1 MQGFINENIKYSF
14 FFFNERGYTKG
25 EMGDIEMIMVK
36 RKVLIYISVVLL
48 I

>member
-1 MQGFINENIKYSF
+1 MQGFINENIHN
-14 FFFNERGYTKG
+14 FFNERGYTKG